1 METPRAALAVLQKV
15 WVFHNTHEMGPHT
28 IECVCSKEECLKM
41 QRAWR
46 YRSRKYIDHTACAG
60 LKFGPR
66 IKLRLEFGGRRKASC
81 KLL

>member
-28 IECVCSKEECLKM
+28 IECVGSKEECLKM

-46 YRSRKYIDHTACAG
+46 
-60 LKFGPR
+60 
-66 IKLRLEFGGRRKASC
+66 
-81 KLL
+81 